1 MGLALNDE
9 FCAKDALLRANIE
22 ESLSQQPHELV
33 VLQFEFAQ
41 SLDFRSIHAAARGVP
56 LVKAGVAKTVLAPD
70 LLIGIPTSA
79 CLKKPMICSLLHLL
93 NLHVHYFP

>member
-1 MGLALNDE
+1 MTSFVPKTL
-9 FCAKDALLRANIE
+9 FLRVNIE
-22 ESLSQQPHELV
+22 ERLSQQPLGLV
-33 VLQFEFAQ
+33 VLQFELAQ
-41 SLDFRSIHAAARGVP
+41 SLALSGIHAAARGVP
-56 LVKAGVAKTVLAPD
+56 LVKAGVAKTVLAPE